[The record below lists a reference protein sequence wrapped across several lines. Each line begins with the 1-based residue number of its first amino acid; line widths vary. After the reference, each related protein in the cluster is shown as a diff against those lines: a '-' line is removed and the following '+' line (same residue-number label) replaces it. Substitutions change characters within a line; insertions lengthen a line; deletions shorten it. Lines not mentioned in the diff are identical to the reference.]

1 MNDVLTRLLIEY
13 PSLKGDRD
21 FYMDAFEKQSEKVDE
36 YLSTISILKE
46 KLQKYEST
54 KNKIIPLWEIQ
65 K

>member
-54 KNKIIPLWEIQ
+54 KNKIIPL
-65 K
+65 